1 MEKWNLLWSNS
12 IVRLTFKSEGEIMTF
27 SDKQVEEIHHQY
39 TCSSKIF
46 KEVLQEERKLYMS
59 ETCIYIKEGGASE
72 KK

>member
-1 MEKWNLLWSNS
+1 
-12 IVRLTFKSEGEIMTF
+12 MTF

-46 KEVLQEERKLYMS
+46 KEVLQEERKLYRS